1 MRNVIKVIISA
12 MFIFVFIIFIFIM
25 GMMATQSDKDLS
37 NKTDNVTNR
46 INKPVAT
53 IKSEILQINSIDL
66 ISVYLTNEVD
76 ADAKYKGRQ
85 AQIEGTIESINI
97 ILGQTSISLS
107 GSDFNFVICYLK
119 DKNDASGLSKGQNI
133 KIEGIIDGYGIGSV
147 TVNNC
152 KVVK

>member
-12 MFIFVFIIFIFIM
+12 TFIFVFIIFIIAICM
-25 GMMATQSDKDLS
+25 VATQSDEKI
-37 NKTDNVTNR
+37 KTDNVTNR
-46 INKPVAT
+46 IKPVAT
-53 IKSEILQINSIDL
+53 IKSEILQVNSVDL
-66 ISVYLTNEVD
+66 TSAYLSNEVD
-76 ADAKYKGRQ
+76 ADVEYKGRQ
-85 AQIEGTIESINI
+85 AQIEGTVESINI

-119 DKNDASGLSKGQNI
+119 NKNDASGLSKGQNI

-152 KVVK
+152 KVIK